1 MRAQPS
7 GRGSST
13 RRVTSC
19 WAVCAGPSTWPGTC
33 EAWRTSSPT
42 APVTRNASSTSWGWS
57 RTSWSARSIGT
68 TDAGVDAVMS
78 GEDWGTQDRLLV
90 SPDTFREIFLPC
102 FRRLCGAAHS
112 RGLYVWFHSCGYV
125 REVIGDWF
133 EAGIDCCQFDQPEL
147 HGIDLLAR
155 KFGGR
160 MHFWCPVDIQTTLQ
174 TRDKDRI
181 RAAAR
186 DYVEKLGSYG
196 GGFVAGYYGSNE
208 ALGLEPEYQ
217 AAACEAFMQSGDPAP
232 WCR

>member
-1 MRAQPS
+1 
-7 GRGSST
+7 
-13 RRVTSC
+13 
-19 WAVCAGPSTWPGTC
+19 
-33 EAWRTSSPT
+33 
-42 APVTRNASSTSWGWS
+42 
-57 RTSWSARSIGT
+57 
-68 TDAGVDAVMS
+68 
-78 GEDWGTQDRLLV
+78 
-90 SPDTFREIFLPC
+90 
-102 FRRLCGAAHS
+102 
-112 RGLYVWFHSCGYV
+112 
-125 REVIGDWF
+125 
-133 EAGIDCCQFDQPEL
+133 
-147 HGIDLLAR
+147 
-155 KFGGR
+155 